1 MYVMSPST
9 IDPVNNLANSICC
22 CPLCAGTA
30 HISWAGLDPLLYGVG
45 CRDCGA
51 SIPAIHL
58 NRQDAVRLWNR
69 RKGLAALGGKATAGK
84 CSRLK
89 RISCRRN
96 LKRGREAKQL
106 KRLRTEF
113 EAKMRLL
120 RSARAVERAEM
131 QAARAENW
139 AWLKANEENIM
150 ADPTLRR
157 MYELLPSRIASP
169 GTEQLDGQNRSSG
182 VANHA
187 GNPP

>member
-1 MYVMSPST
+1 
-9 IDPVNNLANSICC
+9 
-22 CPLCAGTA
+22 
-30 HISWAGLDPLLYGVG
+30 
-45 CRDCGA
+45 
-51 SIPAIHL
+51 
-58 NRQDAVRLWNR
+58 
-69 RKGLAALGGKATAGK
+69 
-84 CSRLK
+84 
-89 RISCRRN
+89 
-96 LKRGREAKQL
+96 
-106 KRLRTEF
+106 
-113 EAKMRLL
+113 
-120 RSARAVERAEM
+120 M